1 MSLRQKAEQITKGNR
16 EPEHLGSHTPET
28 LIQELFSLK
37 NIKPMF
43 RDSKW
48 RDRYDKIYR
57 QIEAI
62 KDKRLRAGIYNKA
75 AQCLSGEC

>member
-1 MSLRQKAEQITKGNR
+1 MSLRQKAKEITEGKK

-28 LIQELFSLK
+28 LTQEFFSLK

-43 RDSKW
+43 RDDKW
-48 RDRYDKIYR
+48 RKRFDNIFR

-62 KDKRLRAGIYNKA
+62 KDEKVRASIYNKA
-75 AQCLSGEC
+75 KQCLSGEC